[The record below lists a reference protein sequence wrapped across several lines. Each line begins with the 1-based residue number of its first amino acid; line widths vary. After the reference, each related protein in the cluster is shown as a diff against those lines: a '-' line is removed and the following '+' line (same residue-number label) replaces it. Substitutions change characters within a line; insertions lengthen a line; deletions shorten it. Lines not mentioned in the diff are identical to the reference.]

1 METRGFITLFL
12 LYHQTPSP
20 VCSARLACQGR
31 NGRSL
36 VFCGSGGRCRRSH
49 THTCLSAHPDPLY
62 GPSALL
68 TQLRV
73 EPPLSPRGEAEEKV
87 GSSLE
92 ERGWGGQGWFT
103 DGAPG
108 EERAH
113 PGRGGFSSP
122 PDPCLPWGADQQTVI
137 LPAARPPGESNSK
150 HLWPWGWAQLGPD
163 SVGSL
168 PLFSHKAKTTGTR
181 CFFPLSPCSP
191 PHSELI
197 YSLNSPK

>member
-20 VCSARLACQGR
+20 VCSACLACQGR

-36 VFCGSGGRCRRSH
+36 VSCGSGGRCRHSH
-49 THTCLSAHPDPLY
+49 THTRLSAHPDPLH

-92 ERGWGGQGWFT
+92 ERGWGV
-103 DGAPG
+103 
-108 EERAH
+108 RAGLQMEP
-113 PGRGGFSSP
+113 PGRNGLTQGG
-122 PDPCLPWGADQQTVI
+122 
-137 LPAARPPGESNSK
+137 
-150 HLWPWGWAQLGPD
+150 
-163 SVGSL
+163 VGSAPRQIPACPGVL
-168 PLFSHKAKTTGTR
+168 TNKP
-181 CFFPLSPCSP
+181 
-191 PHSELI
+191 
-197 YSLNSPK
+197 